1 MQIATT
7 KFEDLTRSFPDTTL
21 SSEATLQREIRE
33 LRSQL
38 GQVLEK
44 LDAMTGNE
52 ETKGRKGRKKSRSSG
67 PRNSD

>member
-44 LDAMTGNE
+44 LDAMAGDAE
-52 ETKGRKGRKKSRSSG
+52 IKSRKGRKKSRSSG